1 MGINDDTF
9 NYFNEQN
16 RRINANAYQA
26 SFPMIQA
33 LEKTGGL
40 ESDPDFENAVGD
52 YSGAPQTFEFPGFQT
67 ADSYINQI
75 HVTIVSTTMNSYT
88 DYGNIT
94 GGLTNG
100 VTIALFQKGEFRF
113 VSPAF
118 KVNHDY
124 QRLFNGDIK
133 VPGWQFGA
141 RSFTATLTLDTPV
154 ILKGGTTDTLYV
166 QVNDDFTSLIGHSF
180 TATGFTTNL
189 KEFQGA

>member
-9 NYFNEQN
+9 SYFNEQN
-16 RRINANAYQA
+16 RRINANNYQA

-33 LEKTGGL
+33 LQKTGGL
-40 ESDPDFENAVGD
+40 ESDPDYENVIGD
-52 YSGAPQTFEFPGFQT
+52 YSGAPQTFEFLAFGS
-67 ADSYINQI
+67 ADAYINQV
-75 HVTIVSTTMNSYT
+75 HVTVVSTTMNDYN
-88 DYGNIT
+88 DYGNIS

-100 VTIALFQKGEFRF
+100 VVIAFFQKGEFRF
-113 VSPAF
+113 VSPTF

-141 RSFTATLTLDTPV
+141 RSFTATLSIDVPI
-154 ILKGGTTDTLYV
+154 ILKGGSTDALYI
-166 QVNDDFTSLIGHSF
+166 QVNDDFSSLIAHSF

-189 KEFQGA
+189 KEFQGE